1 MWAEA
6 SPVFLPLSPKTVYD
20 PKQMLDKNSL
30 NDEETALL
38 VLHKNAIKIIG
49 FLIST
54 QTLIKCVISIVI
66 FEMFR

>member
-1 MWAEA
+1 MWVEA

-20 PKQMLDKNSL
+20 PKQMLEKNSL

-38 VLHKNAIKIIG
+38 AIHKNVIKIIG
-49 FLIST
+49 CLIPT

-66 FEMFR
+66 FEMFQ